1 MLNENIKKLE
11 KIYNTYKNSPDFK
24 DRYLI
29 WTILEHLELE
39 GTFMDYISSVESNT
53 QDVSA
58 AISSVDPYYEES
70 LQSLLEDEERDYE
83 DDASYCAGL

>member
-1 MLNENIKKLE
+1 
-11 KIYNTYKNSPDFK
+11 
-24 DRYLI
+24 
-29 WTILEHLELE
+29 
-39 GTFMDYISSVESNT
+39 MDYISSVESNT